1 MVYSRAG
8 NEQAGEPLAI
18 RGAGIETDSVPTLQ
32 EFTMLRLASSAA
44 LLGLMFTTA
53 AFADDTVLK
62 VKAGDKFPEVPLA
75 AAQIDKVKKDAKT
88 VTIADLKG
96 KVAVV
101 FFYPKADT
109 PGCTVES
116 CGFRDKAKDFPEHV
130 VLVGASTDDVI
141 AQQKFIEKFKLP
153 MPLLADTD
161 SKLVKELGILNAK
174 NSRAQRITFVVNKDG
189 TIAKIY
195 DKVTPKD
202 HPAEVL
208 EFVKS
213 LK

>member
-1 MVYSRAG
+1 M
-8 NEQAGEPLAI
+8 I
-18 RGAGIETDSVPTLQ
+18 
-32 EFTMLRLASSAA
+32 RLASA
-44 LLGLMFTTA
+44 A
-53 AFADDTVLK
+53 AFAGLLLTTAFAKDDTTLK
-62 VKAGDKFPEVPLA
+62 VKAGDKFPVIELK
-75 AAQIDKVKKDAKT
+75 AAQIDKIKADAKT
-88 VTIADLKG
+88 VSIADLKG

-116 CGFRDKAKDFPEHV
+116 CGFRDKAKEFPENV

-141 AQQKFIEKFKLP
+141 AQQAFIEKFKLP
-153 MPLLADTD
+153 MALLADTD

-174 NSRAQRITFVVNKDG
+174 NSRAQRITFVVKADG

-208 EFVKS
+208 EFVKT